1 MGARANLPPAAYP
14 SQAVVERMIAAA
26 RKAGLDPA
34 GFEAS
39 RDGTVRIIEA
49 RAMPDQPG
57 SLFDELDQLGK
68 L

>member
-1 MGARANLPPAAYP
+1 MGARANIPKPAYA
-14 SQAVVERMIAAA
+14 SQAVIERMLAAA

-49 RAMPDQPG
+49 RAMPQQTTD
-57 SLFDELDQLGK
+57 LFDELDQLGK